1 MSKTVKSIAIMS
13 ALSLAP
19 TLAGLHVA
27 ELELRETV
35 FSIMDIQDGANWGLD
50 RVDGALDG
58 KYTYPGNGGSDVDVY
73 VVDTGVDAG
82 HPEFEG
88 RVRDGFDSFGENLDQ
103 KDCQGHG
110 THVAGVVAGRT
121 YGVAKK
127 ATIIPVR
134 VLNCSGQG
142 NTSTLTAG
150 IDWILSNHKSA
161 SPAIVNM
168 SLGGAKD
175 LAVNYAVSKLISA
188 GFIVTAAAGNF
199 SSDAC
204 NYSPASADGVIAVG
218 SIDQSNNRSSF
229 SNWGACVDIFAPGSK
244 IISASPFN
252 YSSYASKSGTSQASP
267 FVAGAIATYLSSGVA
282 NSKSSAEGILYSY
295 AQVGAVLD
303 SKYQTSRIVSVT
315 KPSGYV
321 APPSDVV
328 AAPNPEPT
336 PVATTPVEAAPIVIP
351 IKDYSPVGL
360 SISKTD
366 AKSISL
372 AWNSVVRANKY
383 VVRVGKSGAL
393 GASYISTTD
402 KTQIKISGLSSN
414 TSYWVTVL
422 AYNGKSSVA
431 ISSQIEAYTSAGTPS
446 APTGLTLKLD
456 KLFWSAPLYDGGHKL
471 ITYKVQR
478 LSAGSWIT
486 VTTSTTLGVTLPK
499 NIGEQSVEYRVI
511 ASTAAGDSQPSNV
524 AVYVDTGAP
533 QRTIPVPNVDPGLSN
548 SVSVTQM
555 GAGSGFVKVSWDF
568 VVGSI
573 GYKIQKTGHGVE
585 DWADVASTS
594 KNSRII
600 TIQPGTIVVLRVLS
614 NTGQVL
620 GVVQYEGLVS
630 R

>member
-1 MSKTVKSIAIMS
+1 MRKTVKSIAIVT

-19 TLAGLHVA
+19 TLSGLHVA
-27 ELELRETV
+27 ELWPRETI
-35 FSIMDIQDGANWGLD
+35 FSIMDIQDDATWGLD

-58 KYTYPGNGGSDVDVY
+58 RYTYPSAGGGIDIY
-73 VVDTGVDAG
+73 VVDTGVDSL

-88 RVRDGFDSFGENLDQ
+88 RVKDGFDAFAENLDQ

-110 THVAGVVAGRT
+110 THVAGVIAGRT

-127 ATIIPVR
+127 ANIIPVR

-150 IDWILSNHKSA
+150 IDWILSNHKST

-175 LAVNYAVSKLISA
+175 LSVNYAVSKLISA

-267 FVAGAIATYLSSGVA
+267 FVAGAIATYLSSGVTT
-282 NSKSSAEGILYSY
+282 SKSSAESILYSY

-315 KPSGYV
+315 KPSNYV

-328 AAPNPEPT
+328 DAPNPEPT
-336 PVATTPVEAAPIVIP
+336 PVATTPVEAAPIAIP

-366 AKSISL
+366 ARSVSL
-372 AWNSVVRANKY
+372 AWNSVVKANKY
-383 VVRVGKSGAL
+383 VVRVGKAGTL
-393 GASYISTTD
+393 GSSYTATTN
-402 KTQIKISGLSSN
+402 KTQIKVSGLSSN
-414 TSYWVTVL
+414 TSYWVTVV
-422 AYNGKSSVA
+422 AYSGRSSIATSTQV
-431 ISSQIEAYTSAGTPS
+431 EAYTSAGTPS
-446 APTGLTLKLD
+446 APTGLTVKLD
-456 KLFWSAPLYDGGHKL
+456 KLFWSAPIYDGGYKL

-478 LSAGSWIT
+478 LSGSSWSTIT
-486 VTTSTTLGVTLPK
+486 TTTALGVTISDTVKGPS
-499 NIGEQSVEYRVI
+499 IEYRVI

-524 AVYVDTGAP
+524 AVYIDTGSP
-533 QRTIPVPNVDPGLSN
+533 QNTVPVPNVDTGLAK
-548 SVSVTQM
+548 SVNATQM
-555 GAGSGFVKVSWDF
+555 GVGSGFVIISWGT
-568 VVGSI
+568 VAGST
-573 GYKIQKTGHGVE
+573 GYKIQKTGHGVQ
-585 DWADVASTS
+585 DWVDVASTTKS
-594 KNSRII
+594 SRVI
-600 TIQPGTIVVLRVLS
+600 TIKPGTVVVLRVIS
-614 NTGQVL
+614 SAGDVL
-620 GVVQYEGLVS
+620 GVIQYEGALS